1 MPSVNEQPIPD
12 VYTDSASIFLNDWGI
27 TIDLRVS
34 VPPEI
39 LPTVDQPNPT
49 QISSERRAT
58 IRMSHAHAKAFSI
71 ILKRHLKSYEQQP
84 GSGGFIK
91 LPDRV
96 MEGLKLTAEDW

>member
-12 VYTDSASIFLNDWGI
+12 VYTDSASIFLNDWGV
-27 TIDLRVS
+27 TIDLRAS
-34 VPPEI
+34 TPPDV
-39 LPTVDQPNPT
+39 LPTADQPQT
-49 QISSERRAT
+49 SVLSERKAT

-71 ILKRHLKSYEQQP
+71 LLKRHLKEYEKQP

-96 MEGLKLTAEDW
+96 VEGLKITDGEW